1 MSPWAQTMVTI
12 VCSVFASSGLWAF
25 ILAIWQ
31 SRRKKNDA
39 ESRMVRG
46 LAHAKIIEVGS
57 VYIKQGY
64 ISLED
69 YNEFVKYLY
78 EPYEALGGNGTA
90 KKIYEQVAKLPIA
103 IDGHD
108 DNEKG

>member
-25 ILAIWQ
+25 ILAVWQ

-64 ISLED
+64 ISLDD

-78 EPYEALGGNGTA
+78 EPYEASGGNGTA
-90 KKIYEQVAKLPIA
+90 KKIYEQVAKLPIS
-103 IDGHD
+103 IDGS
-108 DNEKG
+108 ETV